1 MSRVA
6 RYDSLGFVED
16 LPSFNIERWDHG
28 CGTYM
33 IEDGTLVRSWILM
46 KGVLP
51 QPYSVEGQKYKNHRS
66 FCDDLIWNQAIS
78 Y

>member
-6 RYDSLGFVED
+6 RYDGLGFVED

-33 IEDGTLVRSWILM
+33 NEDGTQVRSWESGNFIINTLKILIA
-46 KGVLP
+46 GAVSGGRL
-51 QPYSVEGQKYKNHRS
+51 
-66 FCDDLIWNQAIS
+66 
-78 Y
+78 